1 MTTPPP
7 PPPPGQPDWPASQP
21 SMAASAGTSA
31 PQTWWTGGR
40 IAIAIV
46 VVLLLMGGA
55 GFAGFLAGVA
65 VGGTQS
71 IMDDFEQLDGF
82 DQEFDGAFDNDV
94 PGIMPLDTP
103 STAGSAIRPGGTT
116 EGFYGGS
123 PVDHPLT
130 VADGGQVTIEVVSDD
145 FDTVLVL
152 LDADGELVASD
163 DDGAGNTNSRIR
175 TDLTSGEYT
184 VRVQPWSDFEDGGYT
199 LSVD

>member
-103 STAGSAIRPGGTT
+103 STAGCVWRAYGVRMACGRALRRPRGKRRPP
-116 EGFYGGS
+116 
-123 PVDHPLT
+123 PVPPPPVPRLAPPMPAAAAPVPPAHM
-130 VADGGQVTIEVVSDD
+130 
-145 FDTVLVL
+145 F
-152 LDADGELVASD
+152 
-163 DDGAGNTNSRIR
+163 
-175 TDLTSGEYT
+175 SG
-184 VRVQPWSDFEDGGYT
+184 
-199 LSVD
+199 LSW